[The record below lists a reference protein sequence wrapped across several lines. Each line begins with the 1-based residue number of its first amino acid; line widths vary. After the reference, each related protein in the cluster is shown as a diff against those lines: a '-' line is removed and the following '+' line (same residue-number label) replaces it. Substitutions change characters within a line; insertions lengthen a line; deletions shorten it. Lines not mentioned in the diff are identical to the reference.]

1 MSQNKELFSVIRRI
15 VAHIDTFR
23 KEPEFTNELIR
34 RRKNLVDTPPVS
46 NSDFLRNLAH
56 IIAYAHADSS
66 RVTNMI
72 RNDGYDK
79 VWFDYD
85 VDAVAALNP
94 CDVVEEHWE
103 TTLSPIMNGSKAYF
117 VVMAA
122 RAIQRVGTISTLFN
136 ESSIPTCIQTAA
148 DIPAFWKGFA
158 SLKKQMKEHGV
169 PYLGSVT
176 SLSHM
181 LLHLGYDCV
190 KPDVIVMRVAVNLGI
205 ITEKEAKTDKG
216 LKKVARLLQ
225 QYALEY
231 EIRPSEIDMYFLIQ
245 EGQSEAMTWVRPN
258 FAPVY
263 DITSLPALPALR
275 SSVSL
280 EPEPA
285 M

>member
-1 MSQNKELFSVIRRI
+1 MSQNKELFAVIRRI

-23 KEPEFTNELIR
+23 EEPNFTNELIR
-34 RRKNLVDTPPVS
+34 RRNRVVTPLVS

-72 RNDGYDK
+72 DSNGYDE

-122 RAIQRVGTISTLFN
+122 RAIQRVGAISTLFN
-136 ESSIPTCIQTAA
+136 DSIPTRIQTGA

-158 SLKKQMKEHGV
+158 GLKNQMKEHGV
-169 PYLGSVT
+169 PYLSSVT

-190 KPDVIVMRVAVNLGI
+190 KPDVIVMRVAMKLGI
-205 ITEKEAKTDKG
+205 VTEKEAKTDKG

-225 QYALEY
+225 EYALEY

-263 DITSLPALPALR
+263 DLASLPALPEIR